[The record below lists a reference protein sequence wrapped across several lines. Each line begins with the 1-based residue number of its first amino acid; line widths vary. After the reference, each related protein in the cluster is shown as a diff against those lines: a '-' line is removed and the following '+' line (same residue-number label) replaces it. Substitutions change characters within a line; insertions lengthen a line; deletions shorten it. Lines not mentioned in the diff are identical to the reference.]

1 MGAKTHSALV
11 TGGGTGIGLASAE
24 KFAAQGA
31 AVGLLGRTEAKLV
44 AGRDAILR
52 RHPDAD
58 VSLFVGDTADEQTVA
73 DSLIRMNTIAPL
85 KKVLANAGIG
95 GLSPIAAQ
103 DADQYDEIMRINAK
117 GTLLVFKHAARILS
131 ANGGGALCAI
141 SSIAGLRTHP
151 HMAAY
156 CMSKAAIDMLVRNC
170 ADELGASAIRVNS
183 VCPGLVETEIA
194 SGLLGTESVYED
206 YLKKMPIAR
215 HGHVNDIAEA
225 VAYLCSDAANWIT
238 GVSLPVDGG
247 HHLRQGPDVSP
258 FARSLFGDKAESPSS
273 FLAVSYTHLTL
284 PTT

>member
-58 VSLFVGDTADEQTVA
+58 VSLFVGDTADEQAVA

-85 KKVLANAGIG
+85 TKVLANAGIG

-273 FLAVSYTHLTL
+273 FLD
-284 PTT
+284 

>member
-1 MGAKTHSALV
+1 MDAATHSALV
-11 TGGGTGIGLASAE
+11 TGGGTGIGLASAD
-24 KFAAQGA
+24 KFATQGA
-31 AVGLLGRTEAKLV
+31 AVGLLGRTERKLI

-52 RHPDAD
+52 NQPNANI
-58 VSLFVGDTADEQTVA
+58 SLFVGDTADEETVA
-73 DSLIRMNTIAPL
+73 NALSQMNRLAPP
-85 KKVLANAGIG
+85 KKVLANAGVG

-117 GTLLVFKHAARILS
+117 GTLLVFKHAARIMS

-215 HGHVNDIAEA
+215 HGLVNDIAEA
-225 VAYLCSDAANWIT
+225 VAYLCSDAASWVT

-258 FARSLFGDKAESPSS
+258 FAKMLFGDNAETPSS
-273 FLAVSYTHLTL
+273 FLD
-284 PTT
+284 

>member
-131 ANGGGALCAI
+131 DNKGGALCAI

-170 ADELGASAIRVNS
+170 ADELGASGIRVNS

-194 SGLLGTESVYED
+194 SGLLGTESVYGD

-215 HGHVNDIAEA
+215 HGLVNDIAEA
-225 VAYLCSDAANWIT
+225 VAYLCSDAASWIT

-258 FARSLFGDKAESPSS
+258 FAKMLFGDKADVPSS
-273 FLAVSYTHLTL
+273 FLD
-284 PTT
+284 

>member
-52 RHPDAD
+52 RHPDAH

-194 SGLLGTESVYED
+194 SGLLGTESIYED

-273 FLAVSYTHLTL
+273 FLD
-284 PTT
+284 

>member
-1 MGAKTHSALV
+1 
-11 TGGGTGIGLASAE
+11 
-24 KFAAQGA
+24 
-31 AVGLLGRTEAKLV
+31 
-44 AGRDAILR
+44 
-52 RHPDAD
+52 
-58 VSLFVGDTADEQTVA
+58 
-73 DSLIRMNTIAPL
+73 
-85 KKVLANAGIG
+85 
-95 GLSPIAAQ
+95 
-103 DADQYDEIMRINAK
+103 
-117 GTLLVFKHAARILS
+117 
-131 ANGGGALCAI
+131 
-141 SSIAGLRTHP
+141 
-151 HMAAY
+151 MAAY

-273 FLAVSYTHLTL
+273 FLD
-284 PTT
+284 

>member
-1 MGAKTHSALV
+1 MVATTHSALV
-11 TGGGTGIGLASAE
+11 TGGGTGIGLACAE
-24 KFAAQGA
+24 KFVAQGA
-31 AVGLLGRTEAKLV
+31 AVGLLGRTESKLT

-52 RHPDAD
+52 SQPDAN
-58 VSLFVGDTADEQTVA
+58 VSLFIGDTADEETVA
-73 DSLIRMNTIAPL
+73 RALTQMNHIAPL
-85 KKVLANAGIG
+85 KKVLANAGVG
-95 GLSPIAAQ
+95 GLAPIAAQ

-131 ANGGGALCAI
+131 DNKGGALCAI

-170 ADELGASAIRVNS
+170 ADELGASGIRVNS

-215 HGHVNDIAEA
+215 HGLVNDIAEA
-225 VAYLCSDAANWIT
+225 VAYLCSDAASWIT
-238 GVSLPVDGG
+238 GVSLPVEGG
-247 HHLRQGPDVSP
+247 HNLRQGPDVLP
-258 FARSLFGDKAESPSS
+258 FAKMLFGDKADVPSS
-273 FLAVSYTHLTL
+273 FLD
-284 PTT
+284 

>member
-194 SGLLGTESVYED
+194 SSLLGTESIYED

-258 FARSLFGDKAESPSS
+258 FARSLFGDKGESPSS
-273 FLAVSYTHLTL
+273 FLD
-284 PTT
+284 

>member
-58 VSLFVGDTADEQTVA
+58 VSLFVGDTADEQAVA

-273 FLAVSYTHLTL
+273 FLY
-284 PTT
+284 

>member
-1 MGAKTHSALV
+1 MVATTHSALV
-11 TGGGTGIGLASAE
+11 TGGGTGIGLACAE
-24 KFAAQGA
+24 KFVAQGA
-31 AVGLLGRTEAKLV
+31 AVGLLGRTESKLT

-52 RHPDAD
+52 SQPGAS
-58 VSLFVGDTADEQTVA
+58 VSLFIGDTADEETVA
-73 DSLIRMNTIAPL
+73 RALIQMNHIAPL
-85 KKVLANAGIG
+85 KKALANAGVG
-95 GLSPIAAQ
+95 GLAPIAAQ

-131 ANGGGALCAI
+131 DNKGGVLCAI

-170 ADELGASAIRVNS
+170 ADELGASGIRVNS

-215 HGHVNDIAEA
+215 HGLVNDIAEA
-225 VAYLCSDAANWIT
+225 VAYLCSDAASWIT

-258 FARSLFGDKAESPSS
+258 FAKMLFGDKADVPSS
-273 FLAVSYTHLTL
+273 FLT
-284 PTT
+284 